1 MTNSAGERQSMQQV
15 VVASLS
21 GATLEWY
28 DFNLYGLSAALVFN
42 KLFFPTVSPMLGT
55 LAALATF
62 GVGFLLRPLGGLL
75 FGHLGDRLGR
85 KQMLVTTMLIIGGAT
100 FLIGLLPDYRTI
112 GVWAPILLVLLRLF
126 QGLGLGGEFGGASLL
141 TVEHAPRERRGL
153 WGGLAQTGPSIG
165 YLLAVGATSLFAGMP
180 QQQFLSWG
188 WRAPFLFS
196 AVLMVV
202 GLLVRLK
209 IVETPAFRQIRETG
223 AAERIPVLAMLRRYP
238 KTITLAF
245 GARLGEA
252 ATSQIYQPFAITYL
266 TKSLGLPNSVALIGV
281 IGYNIVGLAL
291 IPLAGAISDRVGRK
305 PLYLAGAIFVAVS
318 AFPYF
323 WALDTKSTA
332 AAWTAMTLI
341 GLGGAVCMSGLQA
354 TFLTELF
361 GPSVRYSALSVAYQM
376 SALVA
381 GFIPAIAT
389 SMILAAGGAS
399 WPVATLV
406 VGLGVISATC
416 TLLLTE
422 TRHRD
427 RAELET
433 TPVPA
438 RV

>member
-1 MTNSAGERQSMQQV
+1 MTNSAGHRQSMPKIV
-15 VVASLS
+15 ISSLS

-42 KLFFPTVSPMLGT
+42 KLFFPNISPMLGT

-62 GVGFLLRPLGGLL
+62 GVGFVLRPLGGLL
-75 FGHLGDRLGR
+75 FGHLGDRMGR

-112 GVWAPILLVLLRLF
+112 GVWAPILLVVLRLL

-141 TVEHAPRERRGL
+141 TVEHAPRGSRGL
-153 WGGLAQTGPSIG
+153 WGALAQTGAPVG
-165 YLLAVGATSLFAGMP
+165 YLLAVGASSLFVALP
-180 QQQFLSWG
+180 QQQFLIWG
-188 WRAPFLFS
+188 WRVPFLFS
-196 AVLMVV
+196 AVLLVV

-209 IVETPAFRQIRETG
+209 IVETPAFQEIKATG
-223 AAERIPVLAMLRRYP
+223 TTERIPVLTLLRRYP

-266 TKSLGLPNSVALIGV
+266 TKNLGLPNSVALIGV
-281 IGYNIVGLAL
+281 VAYNVVGLAL
-291 IPLAGAISDRVGRK
+291 IPVAGAVSDRIGRK
-305 PLYLAGAIFVAVS
+305 PLYLGGALFVAVS

-341 GLGGAVCMSGLQA
+341 GLGSAVCMSGLQA

-361 GPSVRYSALSVAYQM
+361 GPNVRYSGLSVAYQM

-389 SMILAAGGAS
+389 SLILAAGGAS
-399 WPVATLV
+399 WPVAVLV
-406 VGLGVISATC
+406 VALGVFSAGC

-422 TRHRD
+422 TRHKD
-427 RAELET
+427 RAELENVT
-433 TPVPA
+433 ASA